1 MDGTGAAATI
11 PAAAAASAMPVAE
24 AAVETSHTGRPG
36 VLLIHGLGGTQYD
49 MGSMHKRLKTAG
61 FETHSLTLPG
71 HGTTP
76 EDLMKVGATD
86 WLDACRALY
95 RDLAAR
101 YETLHVMGMC
111 MGALLAV
118 ETAKQE
124 KHAKGN
130 LVALAPPIYID
141 GWSTPWYRDLR
152 PAFYWI
158 PPLQSMRIE
167 EEEPFGIKNEQL
179 RAVVKAKFER
189 GENFHY
195 QWVPLACIRQVD
207 ALRQRVM
214 TGLDK
219 IRCQTLVIHARHDEL
234 TSLRSADYL
243 VRNIGGD
250 RARMVALEN
259 SYHMICVDN
268 DREIVARNVLEFF
281 GVPSVAGGQ
290 LSDEP
295 RMAGVALASLVAQV
309 QAVLGSTDWHALA
322 AMGIPDL
329 AWYHPGANRL
339 SGIHRGAKPLRE
351 FLGRIGTGCDS
362 ARLTAFG
369 TPVFNR
375 GVALMPA
382 VWSAVRGSER
392 LQSQGALMVAM
403 HADRLHE
410 VRWFA
415 DDPELEDAFW
425 GPALPEDDAQA
436 SATAGIEAR
445 FEAATGRSRALKAT
459 PSEAKLLEMYA
470 LYKQSAEGDA
480 RGDRPGVLDVVGRAK
495 FDAWAKL
502 AGTGRHDAM
511 ERYCKLIE
519 SLEKDGV
526 T

>member
-1 MDGTGAAATI
+1 MDGMQAVAEALAAAT
-11 PAAAAASAMPVAE
+11 PPS
-24 AAVETSHTGRPG
+24 SGRPG
-36 VLLIHGLGGTQYD
+36 VFLIHGLGGTQYD

-76 EDLMKVGATD
+76 EDLMQVGADD
-86 WLDACRALY
+86 WLGAVRTLY
-95 RDLAAR
+95 RELIAR

-111 MGALLAV
+111 MGSLLAI
-118 ETAKQE
+118 ETVKQE
-124 KHAKGN
+124 QHVKGC
-130 LVALAPPIYID
+130 LIALAPPIYID

-152 PAFYWI
+152 PLLYWI

-195 QWVPLACIRQVD
+195 QWVPLACVKEVD
-207 ALRQRVM
+207 ELRRRVM
-214 TGLDK
+214 TGLER

-243 VRNIGGD
+243 VRHIGGD

-268 DREIVARNVLEFF
+268 DREIVARNVLEFL
-281 GVPSVAGGQ
+281 GVPSVAQGA
-290 LSDEP
+290 LSDDP
-295 RMAGVALASLVAQV
+295 RMEAPALAGLATQAR
-309 QAVLGSTDWHALA
+309 AVLESGDWHELV

-329 AWYHPGANRL
+329 AWYQPGANRL

-351 FLGRIGTGCDS
+351 FLGKVGKAAEGSRF
-362 ARLTAFG
+362 TAFG

-375 GVALMPA
+375 GVALVPA
-382 VWSAVRGSER
+382 VWNATRGDAR
-392 LQSQGALMVAM
+392 LASQGALMLAM

-410 VRWFA
+410 IRWFA
-415 DDPELEDAFW
+415 DEPEIEDAFW
-425 GPALPEDDAQA
+425 GQPSPEETAEADAG
-436 SATAGIEAR
+436 SDVESR
-445 FEAATGRSRALKAT
+445 FEAATARSRALKNT
-459 PSEAKLLEMYA
+459 PSESTLLDMYA

-480 RGDRPGVLDVVGRAK
+480 RGARPGVLDLIGRAK

-502 AGTGRHDAM
+502 KGTERQAAM
-511 ERYCKLIE
+511 AKYCELIE
-519 SLEKDGV
+519 SLEKNER
-526 T
+526 